1 MSPASPSLI
10 LLLRIMAGVLALL
23 SLAVVAIRLYAYSG
37 AGGEGGLG
45 DLMLSLRLLF
55 PLTLGLFLGYWAI
68 KGKMPFTDDGEGQR
82 KGSGS
87 S

>member
-1 MSPASPSLI
+1 MSPPSPSFI

-23 SLAVVAIRLYAYSG
+23 SFAVVGIRLYGYSV
-37 AGGEGGLG
+37 AGGEGGPG
-45 DLMLSLRLLF
+45 DLMVSLRLLF

-82 KGSGS
+82 KRSGRP
-87 S
+87 